1 MLAPGMQSLWASRIT
16 KGFSSALRRMC
27 SGSGTRQLNGEI
39 WLDISAAK
47 SDAGT
52 RNRLHGAVF
61 LAHIKLK
68 A

>member
-1 MLAPGMQSLWASRIT
+1 MLVPGMQSCHYGLLASQR
-16 KGFSSALRRMC
+16 ALRRMC

-39 WLDISAAK
+39 WLDVSAAK
-47 SDAGT
+47 PDAGT
-52 RNRLHGAVF
+52 QNRLHGAVC